1 MKAAIV
7 VLSDPNANSEEALGR
22 VFNGLAAAYELKQNG
37 DEVTVVFQG
46 AGTRWLKLL
55 SAPEHPGH
63 GLFEL
68 VKDRV
73 AGASAACATVFGATE
88 DVATSGLPLVS
99 ENMVPGTVGLPSL
112 RKWLVDGS
120 PVLIF

>member
-22 VFNGLAAAYELKQNG
+22 VFNGLATAYELKQTG

-55 SAPEHPGH
+55 SA
-63 GLFEL
+63 L
-68 VKDRV
+68 
-73 AGASAACATVFGATE
+73 SQ
-88 DVATSGLPLVS
+88 SGQWNCDPYIYI
-99 ENMVPGTVGLPSL
+99 VGPA
-112 RKWLVDGS
+112 W
-120 PVLIF
+120 

>member
-22 VFNGLAAAYELKQNG
+22 VFNGLATAYELKQNG

-46 AGTRWLKLL
+46 AGTRWPKLL
-55 SAPEHPGH
+55 SAPEHPVH
-63 GLFEL
+63 GLFQL

-73 AGASAACATVFGATE
+73 AGASAACASVFGATE
-88 DVATSGLPLVS
+88 DVTACGLPLIS
-99 ENMVPGTVGLPSL
+99 ENPVPGTAGLPSL

>member
-1 MKAAIV
+1 MKAAII

-55 SAPEHPGH
+55 SAPEHPVH

-68 VKDRV
+68 VIALLARRPPAQPFSV
-73 AGASAACATVFGATE
+73 LQRMWQSPVYLSFQRIRYPVRLVLRAFG
-88 DVATSGLPLVS
+88 SGLS
-99 ENMVPGTVGLPSL
+99 TEARS
-112 RKWLVDGS
+112 
-120 PVLIF
+120 

>member
-55 SAPEHPGH
+55 SAPGHPVH

-73 AGASAACATVFGATE
+73 GGVSAACATVFGALE
-88 DVATSGLPLVS
+88 DVADSGLSLVS
-99 ENMVPGTVGLPSL
+99 ENAVPGTVGLASL
-112 RKWLVDGS
+112 RKWLADGT

>member
-22 VFNGLAAAYELKQNG
+22 VFNDLATAYELKQNG
-37 DEVTVVFQG
+37 DEVKVVFQG

-55 SAPEHPGH
+55 STPEHPVH

-73 AGASAACATVFGATE
+73 ASALAACATVFGASE
-88 DVATSGLPLVS
+88 DVAVAGLPLVS
-99 ENMVPGTVGLPSL
+99 ENMVPGTVGLASL

-120 PVLIF
+120 PILIF